1 VTNGAVTNAALTDGA
16 VTHGAT
22 SGDAYLVVR
31 GVSRT
36 YGTGETAVHALSD
49 VSFDVQ
55 RGELLAVRGRSGS
68 GKTTL
73 LGVLG
78 GLDRPTSGS
87 IVLGGREVTGMSAD
101 ELLALRRDEV
111 AYVFQSFGL
120 ISILTAEENVSIPL
134 RLRDVPVPERVER
147 VEEALEHVGLG
158 PHTRQRP
165 DELSG
170 GQQQRVAL
178 ARALAARPRLLLA
191 DEPTGQLDS
200 ETGRDIMALI
210 ARLVREEQMTAVVTT
225 HDPALLAIADR
236 VLELVDGRL
245 HPAD

>member
-1 VTNGAVTNAALTDGA
+1 MSTEAAA
-16 VTHGAT
+16 
-22 SGDAYLVVR
+22 SEAYLVVR

-36 YGTGETAVHALSD
+36 YGAGETAVQALSD
-49 VSFDVQ
+49 VSFEVD

-87 IVLGGREVTGMSAD
+87 VVLGGREVTGMSAD
-101 ELLALRRDEV
+101 ELLELRRHEV

-120 ISILTAEENVSIPL
+120 ISILTAAENVSIPL
-134 RLRDVPVPERVER
+134 RLQGVPVTERVAR
-147 VEEALEHVGLG
+147 VAESLEHVGLG

-200 ETGRDIMALI
+200 ETGQDIMSLI
-210 ARLVREEQMTAVVTT
+210 GRLVREERMTAVVTT
-225 HDPALLAIADR
+225 HDPALLALADR

-245 HPAD
+245 V

>member
-1 VTNGAVTNAALTDGA
+1 MSTDRGAGE
-16 VTHGAT
+16 
-22 SGDAYLVVR
+22 AYLVVR
-31 GVSRT
+31 DVSRT
-36 YGTGETAVHALSD
+36 YGTGPTAVQALSG
-49 VSFDVQ
+49 VSFDVA

-78 GLDRPTSGS
+78 GLDRPTAGS
-87 IVLGGREVTGMSAD
+87 VVLGRRDVTGMSAE
-101 ELLALRRDEV
+101 ELLDLRRDEV

-120 ISILTAEENVSIPL
+120 ISILTAAENVSIPL
-134 RLRDVPVPERVER
+134 RLKGVAVPEREAR
-147 VEEALEHVGLG
+147 VAEALGHVGLG

-178 ARALAARPRLLLA
+178 ARALAARPHLLLA

-200 ETGRDIMALI
+200 ETGRDIMTLI
-210 ARLVREEQMTAVVTT
+210 ARLVREEGMTAVVTT
-225 HDPALLAIADR
+225 HDPALLALADR

-245 HPAD
+245 V